1 MTTMPRVNLLLAL
14 LLLPLVVGCEGCRR
28 DPDEPPEQEPL
39 APFTGDPATA
49 FPSDG
54 TPTSGIKLGHWT
66 TASQPLRSN
75 ESDARGEIV
84 CRAITN
90 SSSSDDGKT
99 LSFRG
104 PLPSTR
110 PVVLPK
116 GQMRRFEYRLL
127 TPLPLSSDLKK
138 AELRN
143 GLMVSTR
150 PVDVPDMTRFYD
162 VLSTEEFYF
171 VILSERPERFA
182 KFQVSDWVRPYRDE
196 LEFKDPRSNYRIII
210 PSTDDLL
217 PLAETVLDWTSTA
230 VLLWDDL
237 SPDALTPRQQTAIAD
252 WVRFGGQ
259 LIVNGAEASE
269 AIASVSCPAAR
280 RAASQAR

>member
-1 MTTMPRVNLLLAL
+1 MPRVNLLLAL
-14 LLLPLVVGCEGCRR
+14 LFLPLIVGCEGCRQ
-28 DPDEPPEQEPL
+28 DPEAPPEPKPL
-39 APFTGDPATA
+39 PPFTGDPATA

-54 TPTSGIKLGHWT
+54 TPTSGVKLGHWI

-75 ESDARGEIV
+75 ESDVRGEIV

-90 SSSSDDGKT
+90 SSASDDGKT
-99 LSFRG
+99 VSVQG

-127 TPLPLSSDLKK
+127 TSLPLSSDLKK
-138 AELRN
+138 VELRN
-143 GLMVSTR
+143 GLIVSTR
-150 PVDVPDMTRFYD
+150 PVDVPDMNRFYD

-196 LEFKDPRSNYRIII
+196 LEFKDPRN
-210 PSTDDLL
+210 
-217 PLAETVLDWTSTA
+217 
-230 VLLWDDL
+230 
-237 SPDALTPRQQTAIAD
+237 
-252 WVRFGGQ
+252 
-259 LIVNGAEASE
+259 N
-269 AIASVSCPAAR
+269 
-280 RAASQAR
+280 